1 MLSALHLVSHL
12 LLKHLF
18 RKILLIKL
26 KIMKEKEGVFY
37 LKKTGTAKLTMTY
50 RLNNK
55 VKKMV
60 INLIVI
66 KYTNPLK
73 TFAIDGKNY
82 ANVFNKVTIYGAS
95 YKIIPKSG
103 HTYKFAVKPKKDWK
117 VSSVKAYGSKKQL
130 KNAKKITLPKGAT
143 TIDIKVKYKNMRI
156 DNLETFTG
164 FTQ

>member
-1 MLSALHLVSHL
+1 MRLIDE
-12 LLKHLF
+12 LKARELF
-18 RKILLIKL
+18 FATTDESFGDFL
-26 KIMKEKEGVFY
+26 E
-37 LKKTGTAKLTMTY
+37 
-50 RLNNK
+50 NNK

-66 KYTNPLK
+66 KYTNSLK
-73 TFAIDGKNY
+73 IFAIDGKNY

-156 DNLETFTG
+156 DNLKTFTG

>member
-1 MLSALHLVSHL
+1 
-12 LLKHLF
+12 
-18 RKILLIKL
+18 
-26 KIMKEKEGVFY
+26 
-37 LKKTGTAKLTMTY
+37 MTY

-66 KYTNPLK
+66 KYTNSLK
-73 TFAIDGKNY
+73 IFAIDGKNY
-82 ANVFNKVTIYGAS
+82 AKVTIYGAS

-156 DNLETFTG
+156 DNLKTFTG